1 MPSNETGPAAN
12 FSGLGAVEANQTEGG
27 AAAAAAGGQKQADM
41 EKLKQQ
47 VMNELLE
54 QI

>member
-27 AAAAAAGGQKQADM
+27 AAAAAGGQQQADM